1 MGISDS
7 MKQAFEKLTGEAQR
21 KDQERLAHE
30 AEMKEQSRLAAE
42 QIERSR
48 LAAERGH
55 PAAQAAEKARQQ
67 EAAQKQQNQKPPGP
81 GDRLFAN
88 TGREQQLKAARERSS
103 EAQPAPAASIP
114 AATPAQVAERM
125 QLQPAGHQR
134 GPSPAGGNY
143 ANPRVVQAR
152 QAEAAPKAPQPAP
165 RECLADQIERQIR
178 EREAG
183 MTPEQREAERS
194 IRQKAIRRENLSR
207 TLDDDH
213 NQGRENKL

>member
-1 MGISDS
+1 MGIADS

-21 KDQERLAHE
+21 KEQERLEHE
-30 AEMKEQSRLAAE
+30 ADIKEQSRLAAE
-42 QIERSR
+42 QAERSR

-67 EAAQKQQNQKPPGP
+67 EAAQKQQDQQKPGP
-81 GDRLFAN
+81 GDRLFSG
-88 TGREQQLKAARERSS
+88 TGKEQQLKAARERSS
-103 EAQPAPAASIP
+103 EAQPAPAAPIS

-125 QLQPAGHQR
+125 RLQPAGYQR

-143 ANPRVVQAR
+143 VNPRVTQLR
-152 QAEAAPKAPQPAP
+152 QVETAPKTPQPAP
-165 RECLADQIERQIR
+165 RECLADQIERQVR

-183 MTPEQREAERS
+183 MTVQQREAERS
-194 IRQKAIRRENLSR
+194 VRQRAVKRENLGR

-213 NQGRENKL
+213 SQGRENKL